1 MDNLLYRAW
10 NKKEKRM
17 YPVISINIVTK
28 SIIVDTMAISDD
40 YKRKI
45 PELEYKYPSEVLP
58 LPYIGNNDINDNK
71 IFEGDVVKW
80 KVSIDEYIENSADC
94 VRNDYVTG
102 VVEWDD
108 EECAFKITQLTEGM
122 FIYKCFGFVSENYT
136 KFYDEEGQARFD
148 WNKVDVIGNRYDDS
162 NLLKDR
168 EEEKKNEKK
177 DDKKKDKKQRQKGD

>member
-28 SIIVDTMAISDD
+28 TITVDTIAISDD

-80 KVSIDEYIENSADC
+80 KVSIGEYIENSKDC

-102 VVEWDD
+102 VVEWND
-108 EECAFKITQLTEGM
+108 EESAFKVIQLTEGM
-122 FIYKCFGFVSENYT
+122 FIYKCFGLTSENYT

-148 WNKVDVIGNRYDDS
+148 WDKVEVIGNRYDDPD
-162 NLLKDR
+162 LLKDNGKD
-168 EEEKKNEKK
+168 ENAEKKGRRKAGK
-177 DDKKKDKKQRQKGD
+177 